1 MIYLLISQ
9 SINEYTSSEPEML
22 RIQTVNIADGT
33 KIQNIKENWIFI
45 IRIPYPSWQYIG
57 VFCTANYWW
66 QNRQYK
72 EMDFLTC
79 LFHFFRN
86 NLVLRYIHTNH
97 ISHFFWWHYFFL
109 ELQNILKKERT
120 EGAPVQNLPLF
131 TTAIGKLK
139 LNCKSFGSNHLILE
153 MPHDNVAA
161 DLAVLLP
168 FQSIQSIHMYP

>member
-1 MIYLLISQ
+1 
-9 SINEYTSSEPEML
+9 
-22 RIQTVNIADGT
+22 
-33 KIQNIKENWIFI
+33 
-45 IRIPYPSWQYIG
+45 
-57 VFCTANYWW
+57 
-66 QNRQYK
+66 
-72 EMDFLTC
+72 MDFLTC
-79 LFHFFRN
+79 LFHIFRI

-153 MPHDNVAA
+153 MPHDNVAH
-161 DLAVLLP
+161 LAVLSP
-168 FQSIQSIHMYP
+168 FQSIHSPSSIYHHMKVDKFHCCGQGHYCQWCTTLSCHMKLPFGVQEA